1 MRRHLTTL
9 VVLLAWLLAA
19 GVPAAQALP
28 NLVTNGGFEQGNFA
42 GWTLSGN
49 TGATLV
55 ESTTTHLGSSAAAL
69 GPVHSNGVLSQLLST
84 VVGDTYEISFWF
96 LQPKAPPNFFSASFG
111 EENLVSR
118 RNTKSFSTAWTQY
131 VYDVT
136 ATSTMTLL
144 EFRFRDDPGY
154 EYLDDVSV
162 FDLTPP
168 PPPPSPVANPV
179 PEPGTLL
186 LLGTGVL
193 CLAIYTKRRRE
204 G

>member
-1 MRRHLTTL
+1 M
-9 VVLLAWLLAA
+9 AWLLAVGA
-19 GVPAAQALP
+19 PAQALP
-28 NLVTNGGFEQGNFA
+28 NLVTNGGFEQGSFA
-42 GWTLSGN
+42 GWTQSGN
-49 TGATLV
+49 TGATFV
-55 ESTTTHLGSSAAAL
+55 ETNTTHLGSYAAAL

-111 EENLVSR
+111 GQNLVTR
-118 RNTKSFSTAWTQY
+118 RNTKSSSAAWTQY

-162 FDLTPP
+162 FDLTQRPTTP
-168 PPPPSPVANPV
+168 AGPTSPVANPV

-186 LLGTGVL
+186 LLGSGVL